1 MLNFKNIKK
10 SFGDNEVLKNV
21 SLTVPTGKV
30 VVILGPSGSGK
41 TTLLRCANFLEVPN
55 SGTVNLDDISIDS
68 TNYKKDE
75 IYDLRKNVTM
85 VFQNYN
91 VFKNSGTFCWHF
103 LSVCQSRG
111 RTFCTSRKQ
120 SSGKYGGLY
129 SGSYE
134 AFY

>member
-68 TNYKKDE
+68 TNYKKD
-75 IYDLRKNVTM
+75 
-85 VFQNYN
+85 
-91 VFKNSGTFCWHF
+91 
-103 LSVCQSRG
+103 
-111 RTFCTSRKQ
+111 
-120 SSGKYGGLY
+120 
-129 SGSYE
+129 
-134 AFY
+134 